1 MKLVFFDT
9 LFHERLSYLQAR
21 KIPAAVK
28 IVNNSRLISC
38 FLTANIKDYPILQ
51 ELLMPRSRHSYQPR
65 LGHGLPHD
73 PLNAIIGPRPIG
85 WISSQSASGDRNLA
99 PYSFFNCFNYKPP
112 IIGFSSQGWK
122 DSVANIAE
130 TGEFVWNLATRELA
144 VAMNES
150 SASVARD
157 KDEFALSGVTAI
169 PGTQVAASMVAE
181 SPVNFE
187 CKLTQ
192 LIQLQDA
199 DGGKLE
205 QWLVL
210 GEVIAVHIDQALL
223 LDGIYQTAKANP
235 ILRAGGPS
243 AYYTISDEQRFDLT
257 RPDARR
263 S

>member
-1 MKLVFFDT
+1 M
-9 LFHERLSYLQAR
+9 S
-21 KIPAAVK
+21 
-28 IVNNSRLISC
+28 
-38 FLTANIKDYPILQ
+38 
-51 ELLMPRSRHSYQPR
+51 RSRHSYQPR

-85 WISSQSASGDRNLA
+85 WISSQSASGEPNLA

-122 DSVANIAE
+122 DSVANIVE

-150 SASVARD
+150 SASLPRGE
-157 KDEFALSGVTAI
+157 DEFAFSGVTPI
-169 PGTQVAASMVAE
+169 PGTQVAVSMVAE

-192 LIQLQDA
+192 VIQLEDA

-210 GEVIAVHIDQALL
+210 GEAVAIHIDRSLL
-223 LDGIYQTAKANP
+223 EDGIYQTAKANP
-235 ILRAGGPS
+235 IMRAGGPS
-243 AYYTISDEQRFDLT
+243 AYYGISEDQRFDLV
-257 RPDARR
+257 RPDARK